1 MDEEC
6 ERYFLGYFTDSN
18 MRSHVGIKAMHQLNP
33 ISNLH
38 TFTQTKKSNLTF
50 KI

>member
-33 ISNLH
+33 ISNLQ
-38 TFTQTKKSNLTF
+38 TFTENKKSKLIFN
-50 KI
+50 I